1 MQERT
6 FDVVIIGAGPAGE
19 VLAGRLAQRG
29 RAVALVESALVGG
42 ECSFWACMPSK
53 ALLRPAQA
61 LGEVR
66 RVPGAREAVT
76 GELHVEAVLR
86 RRDEIVNGL
95 SDDHQVPWLDDRGI
109 SLIREHGRLD
119 GERRVRVGEE
129 ALLALRAVVIAT
141 GSGAALPPIPGLAE
155 ARPWS
160 NREAT
165 TATRAPGRLLV
176 LGGGVV
182 GVELAQAWSALGSRV
197 TLVEAGPRILQREEP
212 FASQDVAQALRDGGV
227 DVREDAKVIGAARED
242 EEVVLT
248 LESGE
253 TVAGDELLV
262 AAGRRPLT
270 DDLGLETIG
279 LKPGEHLPVDDQM
292 QVPDRPWLY
301 AIGDVNGRSLLTH
314 MGKYQARVAAD
325 AIEGGNLRATSDDAG
340 APRVVF
346 TDPQVAA
353 VGLTSEQAAQGGL
366 EPVVVSHPTAGTAG
380 ASFVGRGA
388 PGTAQLVID
397 PRRGVVVGATFTGPE
412 VADLLHAATIAI
424 VGEVPVDRL
433 WDAVAPFPTRSELW
447 LKLLERY
454 ETVARG

>member
-29 RAVALVESALVGG
+29 RAVVLVESELVGG

-61 LGEVR
+61 LDEAR
-66 RVPGAREAVT
+66 RVPGAREAFT
-76 GELHVEAVLR
+76 DDLDVEAVLR
-86 RRDEIVNGL
+86 RRDQIVHGL

-109 SLIREHGRLD
+109 ALVRGHGRLD
-119 GERRVRVGEE
+119 GGRRVRVGEE

-141 GSGAALPPIPGLAE
+141 GSGAAMPPIPGLAE

-165 TATRAPGRLLV
+165 TAAQVPPRLLV

-182 GVELAQAWSALGSRV
+182 GVELAQAWNALGSTV

-212 FASQDVAQALRDGGV
+212 FASQDVAAALRDRGV
-227 DVREDAKVIGAARED
+227 DVREGATVIGAAREG
-242 EEVVLT
+242 EEVLLT

-253 TVAGDELLV
+253 TVAGDEVLV
-262 AAGRRPLT
+262 AVGRRPLT
-270 DDLGLETIG
+270 DDLGLETVG
-279 LKPGEHLPVDDQM
+279 LSPGEHVPVDDRM

-325 AIEGGNLRATSDDAG
+325 AIEGGNLRATRDDAG

-353 VGLTSEQAAQGGL
+353 VGLTSEQATERGL

-397 PRRGVVVGATFTGPE
+397 PRRGVIVGATFTGPE

-454 ETVARG
+454 ETVAGR

>member
-119 GERRVRVGEE
+119 GERRVRVGT
-129 ALLALRAVVIAT
+129 ATLLALRAVVIAT

-227 DVREDAKVIGAARED
+227 DVREAAKVIGAARED

-292 QVPDRPWLY
+292 
-301 AIGDVNGRSLLTH
+301 
-314 MGKYQARVAAD
+314 
-325 AIEGGNLRATSDDAG
+325 
-340 APRVVF
+340 
-346 TDPQVAA
+346 
-353 VGLTSEQAAQGGL
+353 
-366 EPVVVSHPTAGTAG
+366 
-380 ASFVGRGA
+380 
-388 PGTAQLVID
+388 
-397 PRRGVVVGATFTGPE
+397 
-412 VADLLHAATIAI
+412 
-424 VGEVPVDRL
+424 
-433 WDAVAPFPTRSELW
+433 
-447 LKLLERY
+447 
-454 ETVARG
+454 